1 MKKFSKYLLI
11 IILSLFIIPIVSVNV
26 NASTL
31 NVKTINA
38 SITDNKISVDGT
50 VDNGVLAVAIMV
62 YEEDGTTLVTMKTTS
77 VDSNDKYSDTI
88 DVTAGKKYIVKAA
101 NYDGGEYITKKVTE
115 ETKKEDEKPDTET
128 KPDTN
133 TITDNTITDTNATA
147 EENTTNETNTT
158 NTTASNPKTGDNIIL
173 FAIIFI
179 LALTGLVGTV
189 IISKKR
195 TKNSK

>member
-11 IILSLFIIPIVSVNV
+11 IILSLFIIPIVSVDV
-26 NASTL
+26 NAATL
-31 NVKTINA
+31 DVKTINA
-38 SITDNKISVDGT
+38 SITNNKISVDGT

-62 YEEDGTTLVTMKTTS
+62 YEEDGTTLVKMETTS

-133 TITDNTITDTNATA
+133 TITDTNATA

-189 IISKKR
+189 IINKKR
-195 TKNSK
+195 TKKSK